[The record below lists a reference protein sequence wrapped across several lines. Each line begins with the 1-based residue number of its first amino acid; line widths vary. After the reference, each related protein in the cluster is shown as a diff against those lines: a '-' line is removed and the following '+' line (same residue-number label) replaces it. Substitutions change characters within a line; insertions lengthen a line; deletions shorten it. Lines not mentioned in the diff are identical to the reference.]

1 MATTNNRGG
10 NRTSNR
16 GRTGQNNNPEGHNQ
30 FDRGLLDSARER
42 PFTAAAAIGGA
53 VAAGV
58 FLWSKRNQISDQ
70 ISDLSE
76 QLNEWREGSG
86 SDRGFGSGSFADDSQ
101 GFIARSGRKGAKSQ
115 SDIAEEALTLKETGK
130 KNKRP
135 SDPTIDQQTKVG
147 AVAY

>member
-1 MATTNNRGG
+1 MATNTRG
-10 NRTSNR
+10 NNR
-16 GRTGQNNNPEGHNQ
+16 GRTTKNNNPAGHNQ
-30 FDRGLLDSARER
+30 YDRGLIDSARER

-70 ISDLSE
+70 ISGLSE
-76 QLNEWREGSG
+76 QLNVWREGMN
-86 SDRGFGSGSFADDSQ
+86 SDATAADSES
-101 GFIARSGRKGAKSQ
+101 FIASPSRRGARKSQ

-130 KNKRP
+130 TAKHP
-135 SDPTIDQQTKVG
+135 ADPIVEEQIKVG